1 MDVGV
6 AVGLTVLGVLVAESL
21 EALRLYTERDLAKR
35 PAADGISVRR
45 YLTASAI
52 RIAAAALVAVSLA
65 SLGLLCN
72 ETLAF
77 LAGLSTL
84 KVMEILVGYS
94 PGR

>member
-6 AVGLTVLGVLVAESL
+6 AVGLAVLGVLVAETL
-21 EALRLYTERDLAKR
+21 EALRLYTGGDFAKR
-35 PAADGISVRR
+35 PAAGGISVGP

-65 SLGLLCN
+65 TLGLLCN